1 MIIFLIFINAADSI
15 NKYHVKNVASM
26 FKCPPLLMMQMDIFG
41 TNVAFDR
48 RGKKKKNIGKITYVK
63 QLQ

>member
-1 MIIFLIFINAADSI
+1 
-15 NKYHVKNVASM
+15 M

-41 TNVAFDR
+41 TNVAFDQR
-48 RGKKKKNIGKITYVK
+48 KKKKNIGKITYVK